1 MRELLVRLSDGL
13 VLQLHNPAAWA
24 LAQVFQAGE
33 ITQNDYVTYVCTVGH
48 TADAAHEPGTGADWE
63 DVFQVLAFPGTQG
76 IQGIQGIP
84 GTPVAMKGVWS
95 GATTYSSQE
104 GVVSSEGRAFYSLQN
119 NNLNHAPP
127 SYPTTSN
134 AYWQLFAEK
143 GTDGAG
149 TGDFKADG
157 SVAMTAAIT
166 LTQIST
172 PSEPAASKTAIYA
185 KSDGKIYRYA
195 NGGAEREIGTGG
207 IWTDMPATVT
217 RVSDTSFSMPDAS
230 NANLYDKMFDPGTIV
245 RWEKS
250 GGGAQFAVIIAASY
264 NSNAVTYTILGNTLS
279 AGFST
284 MKFCIHKA
292 MQDINILPGTCP
304 LAAETGIGK
313 TILLPYDI
321 YVFGARLRYGTA
333 PTTTK
338 GVWDVND
345 DGTSIFTTK
354 PEIAASATMGNWQ
367 VADCLLATALTAVAA
382 DSLITTDYD
391 SGHAST
397 PGADA
402 YVRLLFMPVSWRYRA

>member
-1 MRELLVRLSDGL
+1 MIERYVRLSEGL
-13 VLQLHNPAAWA
+13 VVQLRDPVEWA

-33 ITQNDYVTYVCTVGH
+33 ITQNDSVSYICTAGH
-48 TADAAHEPGTGADWE
+48 TADAAHEPGTGADWG
-63 DVFQVLAFPGTQG
+63 DVFAVLAQG
-76 IQGIQGIP
+76 ATGPTGPQGIP
-84 GTPVAMKGVWS
+84 GTQIAMRGVWS

-104 GVVSSEGRAFYSLQN
+104 GVVSSEGRAFYSLVD

-127 SYPTTSN
+127 SYPTTSD
-134 AYWQLFAEK
+134 AYWELFAER
-143 GTDGAG
+143 GADGSG

-157 SVAMTAAIT
+157 SVPMTAAIT

-185 KSDGKIYRYA
+185 KNDGKIYRFA

-207 IWTDMPATVT
+207 IWADMPAAVT

-230 NANLYDKMFDPGTIV
+230 NANLYDKMFDPGTII

-250 GGGAQFAVIIAASY
+250 GGGNQFAVITAANYS
-264 NSNAVTYTILGNTLS
+264 SNAVTYTIMGNTLS
-279 AGFST
+279 SGFST
-284 MKFCIHKA
+284 MKFCSMKV
-292 MQDINILPGTCP
+292 MQEINVLPGTNP
-304 LAAETGIGK
+304 LAAETDVGK

-338 GVWDVND
+338 GVWDIND
-345 DGTSIFTTK
+345 DGTTIFTTK

-367 VADCLLATALTAVAA
+367 ASDCLAGTALTAVVA

-391 SGHAST
+391 SGHATT

-402 YVRLLFMPVSWRYRA
+402 YMRLLFMPVSWRYRA